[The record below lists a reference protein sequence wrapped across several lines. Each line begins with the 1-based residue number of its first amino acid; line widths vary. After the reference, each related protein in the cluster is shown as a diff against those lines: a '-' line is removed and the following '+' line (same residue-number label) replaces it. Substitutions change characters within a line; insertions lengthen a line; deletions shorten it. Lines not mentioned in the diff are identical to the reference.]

1 MPHDYEDLEQVVY
14 PLMRIG
20 QTMRRAQNKAIDP
33 TRQAILQQA
42 AVKQQVR
49 PSELAA
55 ELDLYPSSITRQTR
69 SLEDDGLIAVE
80 ADPAD
85 RRSCLISLTEAGWDE
100 VRTLTRIGLD
110 RFADFMAGWD
120 AEDVRTL
127 GRLLTRLE
135 TSVDEAKRRTQR
147 PGGRPWQQRTGGE

>member
-14 PLMRIG
+14 PLARIG
-20 QTMRRAQNKAIDP
+20 QAMRGAQNKVIDP

-42 AVKQQVR
+42 AVKQRVR

-85 RRSCLISLTEAGWDE
+85 RRSCLISLTETGWDE
-100 VRTLTRIGLD
+100 VRRLTRLGLD
-110 RFADFMAGWD
+110 RFDGFLADWD

-135 TSVDEAKRRTQR
+135 TSVGEAKRRAQR
-147 PGGRPWQQRTGGE
+147 PGGRPWQQRAGGE

>member
-1 MPHDYEDLEQVVY
+1 MPHDYEDLERIVY
-14 PLMRIG
+14 PLARLG
-20 QTMRRAQNKAIDP
+20 QSMRRAQNKAIDP

-42 AVKQQVR
+42 AVKGRVR

-85 RRSCLISLTEAGWDE
+85 RRSCLISLTEPGWEE
-100 VRTLTRIGLD
+100 VRRLTRLGLD
-110 RFADFMAGWD
+110 RFSEFLADWD

-135 TSVDEAKRRTQR
+135 ASADTAKRQSQR
-147 PGGRPWQQRTGGE
+147 PGGRPWQRREGSE